1 MLHSSSFNPTDM
13 KEDDAE
19 LLETEPVA
27 NDFDEHIHTN
37 LLRIDDVDENAE
49 EDFEVNNIYG
59 INKK

>member
-1 MLHSSSFNPTDM
+1 M
-13 KEDDAE
+13 KENDAE